1 MLLSISQSAIS
12 QYASEYFWYRYE
24 ELVYKSILTV
34 VIGYILYAI
43 YHLQN
48 TNTKLRQMYN
58 YEKSLAD
65 FKLTLDRE
73 IQTLNTKI
81 QNNTDDLNRSFS
93 KINSDIK
100 KSGVSRVKTLTSK
113 FLEEMIAL
121 KSDLISLKTEI
132 IVSSADEK
140 KNADDKI
147 KTLTS
152 KFLEEMI
159 ALKSDLISL
168 KTEIIVSSAD
178 EKKNADDKIKTLT
191 SKFSEEMIALKS
203 GLISLKTEIISSSVD
218 EKKNA
223 DDKIREILKQNE
235 IKHLQSHHL
244 PPLED
249 LIMFNIKELCGYLT
263 LITTDEDWENLFVFL
278 SNNYPDFKK
287 YCDSKLNIQKRTCIW
302 EWLKNWSCESAF
314 GLEIPIFNYVLYK
327 MNYEI
332 KYTTN
337 ISLTTRSYATSLL
350 LGASSIFYCSKRI
363 SDKIYNFYEIE
374 DYIKCHKDEYP
385 HIFPSN
391 YIKCMDNSGYTD
403 KNYVLVYKVC

>member
-100 KSGVSRVKTLTSK
+100 KSGVSRV
-113 FLEEMIAL
+113 
-121 KSDLISLKTEI
+121 
-132 IVSSADEK
+132 
-140 KNADDKI
+140 